1 MPTRDE
7 ILTFVDAPPPPGVS
21 PWVAGAEPGGSVELA
36 EPDPDWVGWYH
47 EVARRVSMALG
58 VRALH
63 VEHVG
68 STSVPGLP
76 AKPVVD
82 VDLIVADPD
91 DEDSYVPALARVGFV
106 LWIREP
112 WWYRHRM
119 LRSDD
124 PRCNLHVF
132 GYDSPEPLRHRLFR
146 EWLTSD
152 ADDRALYARVKRQAV
167 SDASAAGEHVTG
179 YNARKQAVLRDIYSR
194 AFVAAGFSPRENHS
208 PQRPDRA

>member
-7 ILTFVDAPPPPGVS
+7 ILTFGDTPPPPGAS
-21 PWVAGAEPGGSVELA
+21 PWVVGAEPVDDVELA
-36 EPDPDWVGWYH
+36 DPDPQWIAWYD
-47 EVARRVSMALG
+47 EVSHRVRSALG

-68 STSVPGLP
+68 STSVPGMP

-82 VDLIVADPD
+82 VDLLVADPD
-91 DEDSYVPALARVGFV
+91 DEDSYVPALNQVGFV
-106 LWIREP
+106 LRIREP

-119 LRSDD
+119 LRSES

-146 EWLTSD
+146 EWLTTHPG
-152 ADDRALYARVKRQAV
+152 DRGLYAQAKRQAALET
-167 SDASAAGEHVTG
+167 SGAGEHVSA
-179 YNARKQAVLRDIYSR
+179 YNARKQAVVREIYAR
-194 AFVAAGFSPRENHS
+194 AFAAAGFLPPAAH
-208 PQRPDRA
+208 

>member
-7 ILTFVDAPPPPGVS
+7 ILTFGDAPPPPGVS
-21 PWVAGAEPGGSVELA
+21 PWVVGAEPDGGIDLA
-36 EPDPDWVGWYH
+36 DPDPDWIDWYH
-47 EVARRVSMALG
+47 EVAGRVSTALG

-91 DEDSYVPALARVGFV
+91 DEDSYGPALTQVGFV
-106 LWIREP
+106 LHIREP

-119 LRSDD
+119 LRLDD

-146 EWLTSD
+146 EWLTIN
-152 ADDRALYARVKRQAV
+152 AADRALYAQAKQQAAA
-167 SDASAAGEHVTG
+167 DASASGERVTA
-179 YNARKQAVLRDIYSR
+179 YNARKQAMLREIYSR
-194 AFVAAGFSPRENHS
+194 AFAAAGFSPPEGH
-208 PQRPDRA
+208 